1 MLPMLS
7 RLFFPAIGLLAL
19 GLIGLAM
26 VWPQG
31 LGARSPGP
39 FGETPYQQRP
49 EIRAAL
55 QRQHEAAM
63 AEAERARQAVSD
75 LQTQAVAPNQ

>member
-1 MLPMLS
+1 MFD
-7 RLFFPAIGLLAL
+7 RLFFPAL
-19 GLIGLAM
+19 GLVAAGLIALAM

-49 EIRAAL
+49 EIQAAL
-55 QRQHEAAM
+55 RRQHEAAM
-63 AEAERARQAVSD
+63 AEAERARQAIAD
-75 LQTQAVAPNQ
+75 LQAQAVAPTE

>member
-1 MLPMLS
+1 MFD
-7 RLFFPAIGLLAL
+7 RLFFPAIGLLAA
-19 GLIGLAM
+19 GLIALAM

-49 EIRAAL
+49 EIQAAI
-55 QRQHEAAM
+55 QRQHEASM
-63 AEAERARQAVSD
+63 ADAERARRAVSD
-75 LQTQAVAPNQ
+75 LQAQAVAPSR